1 MLYSENIRAKID
13 VNLPANWGVTMKFIQ
28 PKGKNRKKSTW
39 YVSEQTKALVKYYA
53 QYTEYTE
60 DEVVDIFLQNILLDG
75 DFKKW
80 IENKRYNKRILEQI
94 QPNETDGDNEGDEI
108 ELV

>member
-1 MLYSENIRAKID
+1 MCKL
-13 VNLPANWGVTMKFIQ
+13 KFIQ

-39 YVSEQTKALVKYYA
+39 YVSEQTKSLIKYYA

-60 DEVVDIFLQNILLDG
+60 DEVVDIFLQNILLDE
-75 DFKKW
+75 DFMKW
-80 IENKRYNKRILEQI
+80 VENKRYNKRILEQI
-94 QPNETDGDNEGDEI
+94 KPNNSDDIDEEDEL

>member
-1 MLYSENIRAKID
+1 
-13 VNLPANWGVTMKFIQ
+13 VKFIQ
-28 PKGKNRKKSTW
+28 PKGKSRKRTTW
-39 YVSEQTKALVKYYA
+39 SVSEQTKAIVKYYA

-60 DEVVDIFLQNILLDG
+60 DEVVDIFLQNILLDV
-75 DFKKW
+75 DFMKW

-94 QPNETDGDNEGDEI
+94 QPIDTDGNNEEDEI

>member
-1 MLYSENIRAKID
+1 
-13 VNLPANWGVTMKFIQ
+13 MKFIQ

-39 YVSEQTKALVKYYA
+39 YVSEQTKSLIKYYA

-60 DEVVDIFLQNILLDG
+60 DEVVDIFLQNILLDE
-75 DFKKW
+75 DFMKW
-80 IENKRYNKRILEQI
+80 VENKRYNKRILEQI
-94 QPNETDGDNEGDEI
+94 KPNNSDDIDEEDEL

>member
-1 MLYSENIRAKID
+1 
-13 VNLPANWGVTMKFIQ
+13 MKFIQ

-39 YVSEQTKALVKYYA
+39 YVSEQTIAIVKYYA

-60 DEVVDIFLQNILLDG
+60 DEVVDIFLQNILLDE
-75 DFKKW
+75 DFMKW
-80 IENKRYNKRILEQI
+80 VENKRYNKRILEQI
-94 QPNETDGDNEGDEI
+94 KPNNAEDDNEDGEF

>member
-1 MLYSENIRAKID
+1 VCKL
-13 VNLPANWGVTMKFIQ
+13 KFIQ

-39 YVSEQTKALVKYYA
+39 YVSEQTKSLIKYYA

-60 DEVVDIFLQNILLDG
+60 DEVVDIFLQNILLDE
-75 DFKKW
+75 DFMKW
-80 IENKRYNKRILEQI
+80 VENKRYNKRILEQI
-94 QPNETDGDNEGDEI
+94 KPNNSDDIDEEGEL